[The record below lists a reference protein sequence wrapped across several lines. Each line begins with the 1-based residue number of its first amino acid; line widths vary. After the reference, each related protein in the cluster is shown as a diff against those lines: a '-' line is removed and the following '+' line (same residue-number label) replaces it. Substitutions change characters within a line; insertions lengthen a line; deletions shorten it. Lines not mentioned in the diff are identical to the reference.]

1 MRSLQAWRHRAA
13 SAWLSLCL
21 CAGCDVRSV
30 MFCRSDSDCVASAVC
45 VEGLCFSK
53 DALDGGR
60 PFSDDCDA
68 GEAVGC
74 TDTLGQ
80 ICLVGRRSCDGG
92 TWGTCVASGPSADV
106 QSCGPSCGPCG
117 PSADRCEQG
126 ACRCGAAGP
135 CAPGLRCAP
144 AGCVCDALSCQGCCA
159 GSTCTSI
166 GFPVCSAPGGA
177 CTTCDASLADRC
189 SAFGDCQCGL
199 GPPCSVGQRCAQGA
213 CVCDALSCAQ
223 GCCDGLICRPSSL
236 LSCGTEGQSC
246 VACDPLRADAC
257 LANGTCACG
266 PGPQC
271 SAGQQCIK
279 GLCICT
285 SCLQGASL
293 LRQADQLTA
302 APGCR

>member
-1 MRSLQAWRHRAA
+1 MRSSPVWRHCTAI
-13 SAWLSLCL
+13 AWLSLCL

-30 MFCRSDSDCVASAVC
+30 MFCRGDTDCVASAVC

-53 DALDGGR
+53 DALDGGP
-60 PFSDDCDA
+60 PFSNDCDA

-74 TDTLGQ
+74 ADPVGQ

-126 ACRCGAAGP
+126 TCRCGAAGP
-135 CAPGLRCAP
+135 CGPGVRCAP

-159 GSTCTSI
+159 GPTCTSV
-166 GFPVCSAPGGA
+166 GFPVFGAPGGA

-266 PGPQC
+266 SGPQC

-302 APGCR
+302 APGWR